1 MGRPF
6 SGISADVREAVN
18 SAAVTFRGN
27 LARHRHGWLRLTPAY
42 SVQLVERLVAELP
55 PRTRVL
61 DPFCGTGTTLLT
73 CAEQGL
79 ACTTVDLNPFLVWL
93 ANAKARD
100 YATADRARAR
110 TLVLRMAEASRR
122 TVPREPWLPPI
133 ANIDRWWQRPT
144 QLALGRAFAVLAR
157 SQHSPAVRDLA
168 RVAFCRALIGSAN
181 VSFGHQS
188 MSFKAN
194 GASPS
199 TVARLL
205 ESAIA
210 EVNQGARVPL
220 AKPRAGALLGD
231 ARALS
236 GRLKQR
242 RFDAVITSPPYC
254 NRMSYIRELRPYM
267 YWLGHLDVP
276 ASAGEL
282 DWRAIGGT
290 WGVATSRLMRW
301 QPPEPTQRLLPEL
314 VPLLTAIAARS
325 ELLARYVER
334 YFSDMAAHLASL
346 AHLLRP
352 GATAAY
358 VVGNSKF
365 FDVVLPTERL
375 LALSMERLGFTDTTV
390 ETLRT
395 RTSKSELFEFLVTAV
410 RR

>member
-1 MGRPF
+1 M
-6 SGISADVREAVN
+6 REAVN

-27 LARHRHGWLRLTPAY
+27 LARQRHGWLRLTPAY
-42 SVQLVERLVAELP
+42 SVQLVERLVGELP
-55 PRTRVL
+55 RRTRVL

-79 ACTTVDLNPFLVWL
+79 SCTTVDLNPFLVWL
-93 ANAKARD
+93 ANTKARD
-100 YATADRARAR
+100 YSSADCSRAR

-122 TVPREPWLPPI
+122 ALPRDPWLPPI
-133 ANIDRWWQRPT
+133 SNIDRWWERPT
-144 QLALGRAFAVLAR
+144 QLALGRAFAVLRR
-157 SQHSPAVRDLA
+157 SQHAPPVRDLA
-168 RVAFCRALIGSAN
+168 SVAFCRALIASAN

-188 MSFKAN
+188 MSFKTN
-194 GASPS
+194 GAAPASA
-199 TVARLL
+199 VARLL
-205 ESAIA
+205 ETAISD
-210 EVNQGARVPL
+210 VNEGARVAL
-220 AKPRAGALLGD
+220 AKPASGALPGD
-231 ARALS
+231 ARTLRDS
-236 GRLKQR
+236 VKQR

-290 WGVATSRLMRW
+290 WGVATSRLTRW
-301 QPPEPTQRLLPEL
+301 QPTEPTERLLPEL
-314 VPLLTAIAARS
+314 VPILTTIAERS
-325 ELLARYVER
+325 ELLARYVQR

-346 AHLLRP
+346 REVLRP
-352 GATAAY
+352 RATLAY

-365 FDVVLPTERL
+365 FDAVLPTERL
-375 LALSMERLGFTDTTV
+375 LALQMERLGFERVDV

-410 RR
+410 KR

>member
-1 MGRPF
+1 M
-6 SGISADVREAVN
+6 REAVN

-27 LARHRHGWLRLTPAY
+27 QARHRHGWLRLTPAY
-42 SVQLVERLVAELP
+42 SVQLVERLVGELP
-55 PRTRVL
+55 ARTRVL

-79 ACTTVDLNPFLVWL
+79 SCTTVDLNPFLVWL
-93 ANAKARD
+93 ANTKARE
-100 YATADRARAR
+100 YASADCTRAR

-122 TVPREPWLPPI
+122 AAPRDPWLPPI
-133 ANIDRWWQRPT
+133 ANIDRWWHRPT

-157 SQHSPAVRDLA
+157 SQYSPAVRDLA

-188 MSFKAN
+188 MSFKVN
-194 GASPS
+194 GTLPTSA
-199 TVARLL
+199 VARLL
-205 ESAIA
+205 EGAIS
-210 EVNQGARVPL
+210 EVNEGARVAL
-220 AKPRAGALLGD
+220 TKPRAGALLGD
-231 ARALS
+231 ARSLQGS
-236 GRLKQR
+236 VKQR

-290 WGVATSRLMRW
+290 WGVATSRLTRW
-301 QPPEPTQRLLPEL
+301 QPPEPTARLLPEL
-314 VPLLTAIAARS
+314 VPVLTAIAERS

-346 AHLLRP
+346 RQVLRS
-352 GATAAY
+352 GSTAAY
-358 VVGNSKF
+358 VIGNSKF
-365 FDVVLPTERL
+365 FDVLLPTEQL
-375 LALSMERLGFTDTTV
+375 LALAMERLGFARAHV

-395 RTSKSELFEFLVTAV
+395 RTSKAELFEFLVTSV

>member
-1 MGRPF
+1 M
-6 SGISADVREAVN
+6 REAVN

-42 SVQLVERLVAELP
+42 SVQLVERLVGELP

-79 ACTTVDLNPFLVWL
+79 SCTTVDLNPFLVWL
-93 ANAKARD
+93 ANTKARD
-100 YATADRARAR
+100 YASADCARAR
-110 TLVLRMAEASRR
+110 TLVLRMADASRR
-122 TVPREPWLPPI
+122 AVPRDPWLPPI
-133 ANIDRWWQRPT
+133 SNIDRWWQRPA
-144 QLALGRAFAVLAR
+144 QLALGRAFAVLER

-188 MSFKAN
+188 MSFKAS
-194 GASPS
+194 GAAPASA
-199 TVARLL
+199 VAHLL
-205 ESAIA
+205 ETAIS
-210 EVNQGARVPL
+210 EVNQGARL
-220 AKPRAGALLGD
+220 ALSKPRSGALLGD
-231 ARALS
+231 ARALRDS
-236 GRLKQR
+236 VKQR

-290 WGVATSRLMRW
+290 WGVATSRLTRW
-301 QPPEPTQRLLPEL
+301 QPPEPTERLLPEL
-314 VPLLTAIAARS
+314 VPRLTAIAARS

-346 AHLLRP
+346 REVLRS

-365 FDVVLPTERL
+365 FDVVLPTEQL
-375 LALSMERLGFTDTTV
+375 LALSMERLGFARANV

-395 RTSKSELFEFLVTAV
+395 RTSKSELFEFLVTATK
-410 RR
+410 R